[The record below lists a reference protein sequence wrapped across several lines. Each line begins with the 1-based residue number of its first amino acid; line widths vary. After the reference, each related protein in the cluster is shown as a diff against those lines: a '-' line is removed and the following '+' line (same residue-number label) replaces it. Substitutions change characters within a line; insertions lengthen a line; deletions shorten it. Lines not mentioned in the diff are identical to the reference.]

1 MVSSGVQDLHLHGL
15 QLERE
20 VGSWTER
27 QRGMSAGPNS
37 SIHHRGVWP
46 RVGDGFFLADT
57 NVVCWLWETSRLPS
71 ERSSRET
78 SRLEAKLLQ
87 AIRRQLPVHLPPQK
101 AGFRKEDKNQIHPMP
116 APTVIAQ
123 TVQAEYLFLLLLNWI
138 PMEEGKLTTLETQF
152 SVYPW
157 NRLQQSRASKLLL
170 YLSSSDNVLC

>member
-1 MVSSGVQDLHLHGL
+1 
-15 QLERE
+15 
-20 VGSWTER
+20 
-27 QRGMSAGPNS
+27 
-37 SIHHRGVWP
+37 
-46 RVGDGFFLADT
+46 
-57 NVVCWLWETSRLPS
+57 
-71 ERSSRET
+71 
-78 SRLEAKLLQ
+78 
-87 AIRRQLPVHLPPQK
+87 
-101 AGFRKEDKNQIHPMP
+101 MP